1 MGVAGRSPRSDVL
14 WLILAA
20 TLVRLGFAWSLGLG
34 VDESYM
40 VAAGRFFSFGY
51 FDHPPAAWWLS
62 WGAAQVFGES
72 ALAVRLPFIALSALS
87 TWLMFRL
94 GTAAASER
102 VGFWAAFA
110 FSLSP
115 VLGVTSAT
123 WVLPDGP
130 LDCALLGAALCLMH
144 AIADRGGDRGRGW
157 WIGAGICAGLAL
169 LSKYSAVL
177 TIGGAFVFLLTSRA
191 HRHWLARPEPYV
203 AALVAFALF
212 SPVILWNATH
222 GWASFAFQG
231 GRAGATRFRPLMAL
245 STLAGEALFILP
257 WIWAPMMVAF
267 VAALRRGPSDWRGWL
282 LCCLGAPPIVAFVLI
297 SAWSSQRVLFHWAAP
312 GYLMLFPLL
321 GMLIAE
327 LLDRGSRA
335 ARRTLAGTAI
345 FAVAVLAVFS
355 VGVRFDLL
363 NPVVR
368 LFAPRTD
375 PMLEAVD
382 WTSLRRDLAARGLLS
397 RPGTVLAAPTWRESG
412 KIAYGLGPDVALTCI
427 NPDCRQFG
435 FIRPAASAVG
445 QDVLLI
451 VPEHADRV
459 AKEMA
464 PLFDRLEKLEPI
476 SVRYRGRVLKP
487 VDLLLGH
494 NFRQWPPPG

>member
-1 MGVAGRSPRSDVL
+1 ML

-40 VAAGRFFSFGY
+40 VAAGRVFSLGY
-51 FDHPPAAWWLS
+51 FDHPPVSWWLS
-62 WGAAQVFGES
+62 WGAAQILGETP
-72 ALAVRLPFIALSALS
+72 LAVRLPFIALSALS

-94 GTAAASER
+94 GTAVAGER
-102 VGFWAAFA
+102 VGFWAALG

-130 LDCALLGAALCLMH
+130 LDCALLGAALCLLH
-144 AIADRGGDRGRGW
+144 ALADRGRGW
-157 WIGAGICAGLAL
+157 WMGAGICAGLAL

-191 HRHWLARPEPYV
+191 HRHWLARAEPYV
-203 AALVAFALF
+203 AALLALGLF
-212 SPVILWNATH
+212 SPVILWNAAH

-231 GRAGATRFRPLMAL
+231 ARAGAARFRPLMPL

-257 WIWAPMMVAF
+257 WIWVPMMLTF
-267 VAALRRGPSDWRGWL
+267 LAALRRGPSDWRAWL
-282 LCCLGAPPIVAFVLI
+282 LCCLGAPPIVAFALI

-321 GMLIAE
+321 GGLIVR
-327 LLDRGSRA
+327 LLDRGSVA
-335 ARRTLAGTAI
+335 TRRTLTGTAV
-345 FAVAVLAVFS
+345 FTVAVLAVLS
-355 VGVRFDLL
+355 LGVRFDLL
-363 NPVVR
+363 HPVVT

-375 PMLEAVD
+375 PMAEAVD
-382 WTSLRRDLAARGLLS
+382 WTSLRTDLAARGLLH
-397 RPGTVLAAPTWRESG
+397 RPDTVLAAPNWRESG
-412 KIAYGLGPDVALTCI
+412 KIAYGLGPDVALTCL
-427 NPDCRQFG
+427 NLDCRQFG
-435 FIRPAASAVG
+435 LIRPAAGAVG

-451 VPEHADRV
+451 VPEHPDRV
-459 AKEMA
+459 AREMA
-464 PLFDRLEKLEPI
+464 PLFDRLETLEPT
-476 SVRYRGRVLKP
+476 SLRYRGRVLKD
-487 VDLLLGH
+487 VTLLLGH
-494 NFRQWPPPG
+494 HLRQWPPPG

>member
-1 MGVAGRSPRSDVL
+1 MS
-14 WLILAA
+14 
-20 TLVRLGFAWSLGLG
+20 
-34 VDESYM
+34 
-40 VAAGRFFSFGY
+40 
-51 FDHPPAAWWLS
+51 WWLS
-62 WGAAQVFGES
+62 WGAAQLFGE
-72 ALAVRLPFIALSALS
+72 APVAVRLPFIALSALS

-94 GTAAASER
+94 GTAAAGER

-144 AIADRGGDRGRGW
+144 ALADRGRSW

-203 AALVAFALF
+203 AALLALALF
-212 SPVILWNATH
+212 SPVILWNAMH

-231 GRAGATRFRPLMAL
+231 ARAGAARFRPLMPL

-267 VAALRRGPSDWRGWL
+267 IAALRRGPSEWRGWL
-282 LCCLGAPPIVAFVLI
+282 LCCLGAPPIVAFALI

-321 GMLIAE
+321 GGLIVR
-327 LLDRGSRA
+327 LLDRGSVA
-335 ARRTLAGTAI
+335 TRRTLAGTAI
-345 FAVAVLAVFS
+345 FTVAVLAVLS
-355 VGVRFDLL
+355 IGVRFDLL
-363 NPVVR
+363 HPVVA

-375 PMLEAVD
+375 PMAEAVD
-382 WTSLRRDLAARGLLS
+382 WTSLRTDLAARGLLH
-397 RPGTVLAAPTWRESG
+397 RPDTVLAAPNWRDSG
-412 KIAYGLGPDVALTCI
+412 KIAYGLGPDVALTCL
-427 NPDCRQFG
+427 NLDCRQFG
-435 FIRPAASAVG
+435 FIRPAAGAVG

-459 AKEMA
+459 AREMA
-464 PLFDRLEKLEPI
+464 PLFDRLETLEPT
-476 SVRYRGRVLKP
+476 SVRYRGRVLKE
-487 VDLLLGH
+487 VSLLLGH
-494 NFRQWPPPG
+494 HFRQWPPPG

>member
-1 MGVAGRSPRSDVL
+1 ML

-40 VAAGRFFSFGY
+40 VASGRVFSLGY
-51 FDHPPAAWWLS
+51 FDHPPASWWLS
-62 WGAAQVFGES
+62 WGSAQIFGES
-72 ALAVRLPFIALSALS
+72 PLAVRLPFIALSALS
-87 TWLMFRL
+87 TWLVFRL
-94 GTAAASER
+94 GGEAGGER
-102 VGFWAAFA
+102 AGFWAAFA

-144 AIADRGGDRGRGW
+144 ALAGRGRAW
-157 WIGAGICAGLAL
+157 WLGAGACAGLAL

-203 AALVAFALF
+203 AALLAFAMF
-212 SPVILWNATH
+212 SPVVIWNATH

-231 GRAGATRFRPLMAL
+231 GRAGAARFRPLMPL
-245 STLAGEALFILP
+245 TTLAGEALFILP
-257 WIWAPMMVAF
+257 WIWVPMMLAF
-267 VAALRRGPSDWRGWL
+267 VAALRRGPAEWRGWL
-282 LCCLGAPPIVAFVLI
+282 LCCLGAPPIVLFALI
-297 SAWSSQRVLFHWAAP
+297 SAWSSQRVLLHWAAP

-321 GMLIAE
+321 GMLIVRC
-327 LLDRGSRA
+327 LDRGSVA
-335 ARRTLAGTAI
+335 ARRVLAGTAI
-345 FAVAVLAVFS
+345 FVVAVLAVLGI
-355 VGVRFDLL
+355 GVRFDLL
-363 NPVVR
+363 QPAVA

-375 PMLEAVD
+375 PIIEAVD
-382 WTSLRRDLAARGLLS
+382 WTSLRPELAARGLLD
-397 RPGTVLAAPTWRESG
+397 RPGTVLAGPTWRESG
-412 KIAYGLGPDVALTCI
+412 KIAYGLGPDVAFTCL
-427 NPDCRQFG
+427 NLDCRQFG
-435 FIRPAASAVG
+435 IARPAATAVG

-459 AKEMA
+459 AQEMA
-464 PLFDRLEKLEPI
+464 PLFDRLETLAPLP
-476 SVRYRGRVLKP
+476 VRYRGRVLKD

-494 NFRQWPPPG
+494 RLKRWPP